1 MKSASAETGVREHVF
16 ETLASCGVK
25 RNTGDFRDYE
35 RAKRILLPPTRWHEH
50 YDETIRAIMDYTGV

>member
-25 RNTGDFRDYE
+25 RNTRDFRDYE
-35 RAKRILLPPTRWHEH
+35 KGKKMIYAGEFYPAS
-50 YDETIRAIMDYTGV
+50 YDEAIQAVMDYTGV